1 MTSGIGHPSFYP
13 GLSVTTTSTSSS
25 PAEKA
30 GIKINDVILKI
41 NGRDIVGSESAIS
54 EFIGTIRTNAN
65 KEIILEVLRNPDSR
79 TTKDLEGSKLDGVYT
94 AKIDRIALVPVEG
107 TRLIPDFAFASA
119 AVTTSAPA
127 SALLPPLCSTC
138 AFSIVAMMIAM
149 IIITSILYSL
159 MILHCQFFNA
169 PQPSSIS
176 YFSLYLSYRLLNHLS
191 PRYCHL
197 TFYLSFLIFFY
208 LQALMGRA
216 V

>member
-127 SALLPPLCSTC
+127 SASSMLYMCFLYCCHDDCHDYYHQHPI
-138 AFSIVAMMIAM
+138 FSHD
-149 IIITSILYSL
+149 TT
-159 MILHCQFFNA
+159 
-169 PQPSSIS
+169 
-176 YFSLYLSYRLLNHLS
+176 LSVL
-191 PRYCHL
+191 
-197 TFYLSFLIFFY
+197 
-208 LQALMGRA
+208 
-216 V
+216 

>member
-41 NGRDIVGSESAIS
+41 NGRDIVGSETAIS

-79 TTKDLEGSKLDGVYT
+79 TTKDLEGSKLDGVYS

-107 TRLIPDFAFASA
+107 R
-119 AVTTSAPA
+119 
-127 SALLPPLCSTC
+127 
-138 AFSIVAMMIAM
+138 
-149 IIITSILYSL
+149 
-159 MILHCQFFNA
+159 
-169 PQPSSIS
+169 
-176 YFSLYLSYRLLNHLS
+176 
-191 PRYCHL
+191 
-197 TFYLSFLIFFY
+197 
-208 LQALMGRA
+208 
-216 V
+216 